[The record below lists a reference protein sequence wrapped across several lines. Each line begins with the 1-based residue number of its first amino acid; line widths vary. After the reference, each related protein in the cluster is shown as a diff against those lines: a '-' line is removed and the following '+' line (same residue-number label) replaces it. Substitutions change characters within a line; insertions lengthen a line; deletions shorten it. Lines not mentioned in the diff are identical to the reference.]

1 MLIYNY
7 DIYSLS
13 YIEYAI
19 NNPDFEIIVLQETSN
34 TYFTDVGRFPP

>member
-1 MLIYNY
+1 MHSI
-7 DIYSLS
+7 S

-19 NNPDFEIIVLQETSN
+19 NNLDFEIIVLQETSN